1 MLPENAERLK
11 GSDCFSLDPDH
22 RFELRLHEHGSMKH
36 GDPEKGRATSSVLE
50 NVDAVVGRKF
60 DRNLAT
66 PFVNGTGR

>member
-22 RFELRLHEHGSMKH
+22 RFELRLHEHESVKH

-50 NVDAVVGRKF
+50 NVDVVVGRKF
-60 DRNLAT
+60 GPNLPT
-66 PFVNGTGR
+66 LFVNGTGR